1 VKSRIILLVMIV
13 LVCAFQFACLGLV
26 GPTDPDKPEP
36 IRQVSVEVVY
46 ERVATINHPGGWL
59 VFLASR
65 CFTPDGWIPN
75 NPGAW
80 TAVEMRA
87 IDEKT
92 YIVNLS
98 VWTTYEN
105 ILWVS
110 DSKIQPPGDI
120 AKNIYVNGVLLT
132 KSEYGGPVGL
142 YGRVRF
148 IIKNDGSIIEP

>member
-1 VKSRIILLVMIV
+1 MVIV

-36 IRQVSVEVVY
+36 IRQVSVEVIY
-46 ERVATINHPGGWL
+46 ERVAPINTTGEPNL
-59 VFLASR
+59 AFLASR
-65 CFTPDGWIPN
+65 CFTPGGWIPN
-75 NPGAW
+75 NPGAG
-80 TAVEMRA
+80 TSVEMRA

-92 YIVNLS
+92 HTVNLS

-105 ILWVS
+105 ILWVG
-110 DSKIQPPGDI
+110 DLKINPPGDI